1 MAKFSSE
8 LTVDMVNRYLDAAD
22 KNDIVSTLAYEYD
35 VTKKSIIG
43 KLVSEK
49 VYVRKGSKTQSSATK
64 EEYALGIR
72 IMLGM
77 RTKEVSS
84 LNNMTV
90 KDLIALSERL
100 VLISN
105 LQEAK

>member
-1 MAKFSSE
+1 MAKFSE
-8 LTVDMVNRYLDAAD
+8 TQTKDIVTRYLAATDAESVIHELAD
-22 KNDIVSTLAYEYD
+22 EYEVSTR
-35 VTKKSIIG
+35 SIIG

-49 VYVRKGSKTQSSATK
+49 VYVRKVSKTQSSATK
-64 EEYALGIR
+64 EEYALGIK

-77 RTKEVSS
+77 RTEEASS
-84 LNNMTV
+84 LSNMTV
-90 KDLIALSERL
+90 KDLITLSERL

>member
-8 LTVDMVNRYLDAAD
+8 QTKNIVSCYLAAD
-22 KNDIVSTLAYEYD
+22 DKDTMVEDLAHNYS

-49 VYVRKGSKTQSSATK
+49 VYVRKAPKTQARATN
-64 EEYALGIR
+64 EEYALGIK

-77 RTKEVSS
+77 RTEEISS
-84 LNNMTV
+84 LSNMTI
-90 KDLIALSERL
+90 KDLIAFSERL

>member
-8 LTVDMVNRYLDAAD
+8 QTKNIVSRYLAAIDAD
-22 KNDIVSTLAYEYD
+22 TVVKSLAYEYG
-35 VTKKSIIG
+35 VTTKSIIG

-49 VYVRKGSKTQSSATK
+49 VYVRKVPKTQSSDTK
-64 EEYALGIR
+64 EEYALGIK

-77 RTKEVSS
+77 RTEEVSS
-84 LNNMTV
+84 LSNMTV
-90 KDLIALSERL
+90 KDLIALSGRL

-105 LQEAK
+105 QQEAK

>member
-8 LTVDMVNRYLDAAD
+8 QTVEIVKYYKDSKD
-22 KNDIVSTLAYEYD
+22 KNSAVDDLAEFYD

-49 VYVRKGSKTQSSATK
+49 VYVRKEQKTQASATGD
-64 EEYALGIR
+64 EYALGIK

-77 RTKEVSS
+77 RAEEISS
-84 LNNMTV
+84 LRNMTV

-100 VLISN
+100 ILISN
-105 LQEAK
+105 QQEAK

>member
-8 LTVDMVNRYLDAAD
+8 HTQN
-22 KNDIVSTLAYEYD
+22 IVSCYLAATDAESVIHELADEYD
-35 VTKKSIIG
+35 VSTRSIIG

-49 VYVRKGSKTQSSATK
+49 VYVRKAPKTQASDAR
-64 EEYALGIR
+64 EEYALGIK

-77 RTKEVSS
+77 RTEEIKS
-84 LNNMTV
+84 LSNMTV
-90 KDLIALSERL
+90 KDLIAFSERL

>member
-1 MAKFSSE
+1 MAKFSE
-8 LTVDMVNRYLDAAD
+8 AQTVDMVTRYLATTDAEAV
-22 KNDIVSTLAYEYD
+22 IHELSEEYEVSM
-35 VTKKSIIG
+35 KSIIG

-49 VYVRKGSKTQSSATK
+49 VYVRKAPKTQASATK
-64 EEYALGIR
+64 DEYALGIK

-77 RTKEVSS
+77 RTEEVSS
-84 LNNMTV
+84 LSNMTV

-105 LQEAK
+105 QRESL